1 MIPEFIHKIDWALLR
16 KQKRWLRRQLQ
27 RHLDCA
33 EAEGLL
39 ALVVAIQDYAVDEM
53 FIDEAEVFGE

>member
-1 MIPEFIHKIDWALLR
+1 MTPEFIHKIDWALLR
-16 KQKRWLRRQLQ
+16 KQKRWLLHQSV
-27 RHLDCA
+27 LDCA

-53 FIDEAEVFGE
+53 FIDESEVFGE